1 MSKKSKIILIL
12 NLTMEPYNFPHKKNI
27 RNLHTNQIKVNKLHH
42 ENKVNNKYAII
53 SINNYKYKEDDKFK
67 EVKNYGGN
75 NYLYY
80 SNNYSR
86 KENYKMNNID
96 SRTNKIIIYNN
107 RSWQFEPNKLYSLQK
122 EGLESKIDNLI
133 DNINKYNYKIDMERI
148 ESKKQHA
155 NLINELRTDR
165 ALSEQ
170 NLNHFMNEM
179 KKERNIFMDEMKKER
194 IQSNQQHK
202 EIIDVLNKTLNKN
215 M

>member
-1 MSKKSKIILIL
+1 
-12 NLTMEPYNFPHKKNI
+12 
-27 RNLHTNQIKVNKLHH
+27 
-42 ENKVNNKYAII
+42 
-53 SINNYKYKEDDKFK
+53 
-67 EVKNYGGN
+67 
-75 NYLYY
+75 
-80 SNNYSR
+80 
-86 KENYKMNNID
+86 
-96 SRTNKIIIYNN
+96 
-107 RSWQFEPNKLYSLQK
+107 
-122 EGLESKIDNLI
+122 
-133 DNINKYNYKIDMERI
+133 MERI

-170 NLNHFMNEM
+170 NLNRFMNEM

>member
-27 RNLHTNQIKVNKLHH
+27 RNLHNNQIKVNKFHH

-86 KENYKMNNID
+86 KED
-96 SRTNKIIIYNN
+96 SEINKIIIYNN

-170 NLNHFMNEM
+170 NLNRFMNEM

>member
-27 RNLHTNQIKVNKLHH
+27 RNLHNIQIKVNKLHH

-86 KENYKMNNID
+86 KEN

-170 NLNHFMNEM
+170 NLNRFMNEM

>member
-1 MSKKSKIILIL
+1 
-12 NLTMEPYNFPHKKNI
+12 
-27 RNLHTNQIKVNKLHH
+27 
-42 ENKVNNKYAII
+42 
-53 SINNYKYKEDDKFK
+53 
-67 EVKNYGGN
+67 
-75 NYLYY
+75 
-80 SNNYSR
+80 
-86 KENYKMNNID
+86 MNNID

-148 ESKKQHA
+148 ECKKQHA
-155 NLINELRTDR
+155 NLINELRIDR

-170 NLNHFMNEM
+170 NLNRFMVEMKKERNIFMNEM

-202 EIIDVLNKTLNKN
+202 EIIDILIKTLNKN
-215 M
+215 K